1 MDEVPASPVA
11 VKRKKFRRKQ
21 GPLFKRVKKASAG
34 ESFAD
39 DGSSYE
45 QHSEWASDVQV
56 AEAELPEAARKLST
70 FYYDEDVEQLE
81 TVQANPLASAIL
93 LEKANAIPGPSKVLS
108 RQFVACCTEQF
119 LTVAELAKRAG
130 DGEESDFAPPQE
142 YKAPSTIKPHNYSFT
157 QMEIDTQMIDLFEAA
172 DLLTGP
178 GIDNPP
184 PKLPLPLPEIL
195 RADTDG
201 KDIVLAR
208 LPSNTSIKE
217 TSIKCEVLDPGAA
230 PDERSIVQ
238 RILDDFRLEDSET
251 CSMEV
256 DLSLIQSES
265 LRRRLIQLRDLIAS
279 PPKPV
284 KREPT
289 CRRYGRA
296 REKREKLLA
305 RRLSY
310 DTEDSSMAGQ
320 PSSDEESETNTIRNS
335 NHHSDTETSM
345 DGVALNESVLIQAN
359 LTQLSAFFSQAITT
373 SQEGGECRE
382 EKARNETK
390 STSLDGEPAFHGFA
404 SPISLASDRS
414 SSPKT
419 VALNFA
425 TLNESDESSFL
436 SVEDNHAES
445 VSEPITMEQLLDD
458 DEDLFMLAHP
468 AEEKEPHAS
477 DQQRVQKKIEGT
489 NVTHIKSDA
498 NDEIHERVN
507 ASLVPHSATSYSNTT
522 RDASVNDSDEVLLKA
537 QAMFAEE
544 EFKQKLN
551 HLQNDSSIRDSLKE
565 SVEMKA
571 VPSVNA
577 NNAGKALRRKIAEP
591 VFSNQPFSGGF
602 STAGGSVIAI
612 SKKALESAQKM
623 FAEEEAKLQNEMHV
637 DTDNA
642 PLGTTFSTAGGKSIT
657 VSKDA
662 IEKARKTLEND
673 ETTIGKDIVGDA
685 LVTLEANLKQTT
697 FLGGFSTASGNTI
710 AVSKAALESAQK
722 AFAEEEAKMEPDSI
736 TTANGASFGGGGFST
751 ASGSKIAVS
760 KRALES
766 ARTMFAQEE
775 GEGTDQPQRTMD
787 GGLKPPAMG
796 FSFSTASGN
805 KIAVSKKALE
815 KAQKTFEE
823 IESMVENATD
833 VEAAGSCQKV
843 SGTCIENE
851 TKEAR
856 SSDNMRPVS
865 KGAFST
871 AGGSSIAVSKQT
883 LKTAQKMFEEE
894 ELSRD
899 KENQPG
905 NMTNDSFGGGFSTA
919 GGSKISVSKD
929 ALERAQKAF
938 AEEKAS
944 KSDQENTGNQ
954 KPPNFAA
961 SFSTAAG
968 SAIVVSKKA
977 LQLAQKAF
985 DEDDID
991 PVVDKEN
998 ITGNSLGGFN
1008 TASGSKISVSKKA
1021 LENAKKFFTEEEEE
1035 KVTECTKAISKD
1047 ACAIDHVEESV
1058 TSFPTFSRAS
1068 GASIAISVDAL
1079 EKAKK
1084 LWNEFDE
1091 AESKEPLPAG
1101 CNDAAISVSVH
1112 KENAPKLE
1120 ETRHKRRLS
1129 PAHDEPILTPKKKL
1143 RSNQL
1148 HALVP
1153 FQTSTPASVVSVE
1166 KSMKPTTNPT
1176 KEPTPSAHDV
1186 DAFFSQLDDHE
1197 FQQLFCVQQMGKK
1210 PNKLLS
1216 KFDQCSDAIPAKPA
1230 AKMQPAG
1237 SDWDDSFSE
1246 ILPNLPASDESDG
1259 KRRSVPVSLPPEH
1272 VQQARREELEKQMQY
1287 IESKPADVCRPRL
1300 FEFCSKKQQK
1310 NRVALREFVGGAVPR
1325 SANVLTAAMNVTL
1338 ENAMEFRFNVAEYY
1352 GESFSINNAAGIPLG
1367 TDGKAGC
1374 LLMDANST
1382 VGVEEMRCAFL
1393 AAPGIDPRLVPQGWV
1408 ENAWRWIVCKLSA
1421 YERNFSTH
1429 LRGALSPENVFQQ
1442 LQYRYHVEIDS
1453 ARRSALRKML
1463 EKDDIPNR
1471 RMVLFVSNIV
1481 HNDAASAV
1489 GMGLEL
1495 SDGWYSVLTE
1505 IDYPLAAAVRAG
1517 RIVAGTKLMIQG
1529 AELCNHK
1536 DGCSP
1541 LEVPLDV
1548 RLKIATNAT
1557 RRVRWSVRLGY
1568 YHHPVPFLIGCNT
1581 IHDRGGLIAR
1591 VRALIVRVYPL
1602 MYVEK
1607 SSSEGQGSVLRSER
1621 MQQRHSRRND
1631 ANQLENLHKLYNRVQ
1646 EEIERERAANSVKR
1660 NVRVTESTTATELQ
1674 ECLENGLDVSF
1685 LDFELTRSQQLVIE
1699 QFQLRQQEQLQSE
1712 INRRVKALL
1721 AKSAIRPT
1729 VTSLLK
1735 VRLMDRAQPVR
1746 SFVLSIWRPTDD
1758 ARALLQEQAYVEF
1771 GNVTANGMKN
1781 NDVQLTAHKTTTY
1794 RRVKDDLVIE
1804 QQGHSSSRTVTP
1816 IGSIDAA
1823 TFRPPFGEFDTVG
1836 VVVRVGPAETKKFQS
1851 IYLADTAM
1859 NLLCINFWHGLGEY
1873 AYDDVVQER
1882 RLLCVSNLQWRTFS
1896 RQPAVGV
1903 PQSFATEYTTFTEQ
1917 HARHGHL
1924 RAEWDRCQLQL
1935 DAIDRDRFFEQC
1947 AERLGELVAVAGSST
1962 PNVGTP
1968 YGQRSASRLPQTST
1982 PVGVGNNS
1990 AAKRKIETLASIYPA
2005 SPPKLSPI
2013 VIGRNATLRRGFKTP
2028 ARMEER
2034 ENHPGVS

>member
-21 GPLFKRVKKASAG
+21 GPLFKRAKKASAG
-34 ESFAD
+34 ENFAD

-45 QHSEWASDVQV
+45 QHSECASDVQV
-56 AEAELPEAARKLST
+56 TEAELPEAARKLST
-70 FYYDEDVEQLE
+70 FYYDEDVEQFE

-119 LTVAELAKRAG
+119 VTVAELAKLAG

-142 YKAPSTIKPHNYSFT
+142 YKAQSTIKPHNYSFT
-157 QMEIDTQMIDLFEAA
+157 QMDIDTQMIDLFEAA

-178 GIDNPP
+178 GIDHTP

-201 KDIVLAR
+201 KDTVPSKL
-208 LPSNTSIKE
+208 LSNTSINE
-217 TSIKCEVLDPGAA
+217 TSIKREEPDAA

-238 RILDDFRLEDSET
+238 RILDDFQLEDSET

-265 LRRRLIQLRDLIAS
+265 LRRRLIQLRDLITS

-289 CRRYGRA
+289 CRHYGRA
-296 REKREKLLA
+296 RERREKLLA

-320 PSSDEESETNTIRNS
+320 PSSDDESETSTIRNS
-335 NHHSDTETSM
+335 NHHSDTDTSM
-345 DGVALNESVLIQAN
+345 DGMALNESVLIQAN
-359 LTQLSAFFSQAITT
+359 LTQLSAFFSQAITN

-390 STSLDGEPAFHGFA
+390 SASLDGEPAFHGFS

-419 VALNFA
+419 VAINFA
-425 TLNESDESSFL
+425 TLSESDESSFL

-477 DQQRVQKKIEGT
+477 DQKRAQKITEGT
-489 NVTHIKSDA
+489 NATPIKSGG
-498 NDEIHERVN
+498 NNEVHGRVN
-507 ASLVPHSATSYSNTT
+507 ASLVPHSANSYSNTT

-544 EFKQKLN
+544 EVKQKLN
-551 HLQNDSSIRDSLKE
+551 HLQNDSSIRESLQE

-571 VPSVNA
+571 APSVNA
-577 NNAGKALRRKIAEP
+577 NNAGKAHRRKIEEP
-591 VFSNQPFSGGF
+591 VFSKQPFSGGF
-602 STAGGSVIAI
+602 STAGGSAIAI

-637 DTDNA
+637 DDDKA
-642 PLGTTFSTAGGKSIT
+642 PLGAAFSTAGGKSIT
-657 VSKDA
+657 ASKEA
-662 IEKARKTLEND
+662 IEKARKSFEDD
-673 ETTIGKDIVGDA
+673 ETTIGKDIGDDP
-685 LVTLEANLKQTT
+685 LVIQEGNPYQPTC
-697 FLGGFSTASGNTI
+697 LGGFSTAGGNTI
-710 AVSKAALESAQK
+710 TVSKAALALAQK
-722 AFAEEEAKMEPDSI
+722 AFAEEETKMEQENI
-736 TTANGASFGGGGFST
+736 TTANGASFGGGGGFST

-775 GEGTDQPQRTMD
+775 GEDTDQPQTTVD
-787 GGLKPPAMG
+787 GGFKPPAMG

-833 VEAAGSCQKV
+833 VETAGSCQKV
-843 SGTCIENE
+843 SGMCIENE
-851 TKEAR
+851 RKEIR
-856 SSDNMRPVS
+856 HGDNLQPDCT
-865 KGAFST
+865 GAFST
-871 AGGSSIAVSKQT
+871 ASGSSIAVSKQA

-905 NMTNDSFGGGFSTA
+905 NMPNDSLGGGFSTA

-938 AEEKAS
+938 AEEEAS
-944 KSDQENTGNQ
+944 KPDQENTGNR
-954 KPPNFAA
+954 KPPNFAT

-968 SAIVVSKKA
+968 SAIAVSKKA

-985 DEDDID
+985 VEDDID

-998 ITGNSLGGFN
+998 ITGNLLGGFN
-1008 TASGSKISVSKKA
+1008 TASGSKISISKKA
-1021 LENAKKFFTEEEEE
+1021 LENARKFFTEEEEE

-1068 GASIAISVDAL
+1068 GASIAISTDAL

-1101 CNDAAISVSVH
+1101 SNDAAISDSVH

-1143 RSNQL
+1143 RSNHL
-1148 HALVP
+1148 HPLVP
-1153 FQTSTPASVVSVE
+1153 FQTSTPASTLDVE
-1166 KSMKPTTNPT
+1166 KSVKPTTKPT

-1287 IESKPADVCRPRL
+1287 IESKPADACRPRL

-1310 NRVALREFVGGAVPR
+1310 NRVAIREFVGGAVPR
-1325 SANVLTAAMNVTL
+1325 SADVLTAAMNVTL

-1352 GESFSINNAAGIPLG
+1352 GESVSISNTAGIPLG

-1382 VGVEEMRCAFL
+1382 IGVEEMRCAFL

-1429 LRGALSPENVFQQ
+1429 LQGALSPENVFQQ

-1495 SDGWYSVLTE
+1495 SDGWYSVRTE

-1517 RIVAGTKLMIQG
+1517 RM
-1529 AELCNHK
+1529 
-1536 DGCSP
+1536 
-1541 LEVPLDV
+1541 
-1548 RLKIATNAT
+1548 
-1557 RRVRWSVRLGY
+1557 RWSVRLGY

-1646 EEIERERAANSVKR
+1646 EEIERERAASSVKR
-1660 NVRVTESTTATELQ
+1660 NVRVTESTTAAELQ

-1699 QFQLRQQEQLQSE
+1699 QFQQRQQEQLQSE

-1721 AKSAIRPT
+1721 AKSTIRPT

-1735 VRLMDRAQPVR
+1735 VRLMDRVQPVR
-1746 SFVLSIWRPTDD
+1746 SFVLSIWRPTED

-1771 GNVTANGMKN
+1771 GNVTANGTKN
-1781 NDVQLTAHKTTTY
+1781 NDVQLTAHKATTY
-1794 RRVKDDLVIE
+1794 RRVKDDLVVE
-1804 QQGHSSSRTVTP
+1804 RQGHTSSRTVTP

-1823 TFRPPFGEFDTVG
+1823 SFRPPFGEFDTVG

-1947 AERLGELVAVAGSST
+1947 GERLGELVAVAGSST

-1968 YGQRSASRLPQTST
+1968 YGQRSVSRLPQTST
-1982 PVGVGNNS
+1982 PVGVGSNS

-2034 ENHPGVS
+2034 ENHPGVSGGGA

>member
-21 GPLFKRVKKASAG
+21 GPLFKRAKKASAG

-45 QHSEWASDVQV
+45 QHSECASDVQV
-56 AEAELPEAARKLST
+56 TEAELPEAARNLAT
-70 FYYDEDVEQLE
+70 FYYDEDVEQFE

-119 LTVAELAKRAG
+119 LTVAELAKLAG

-142 YKAPSTIKPHNYSFT
+142 YKAQSTIKPHNYSFT
-157 QMEIDTQMIDLFEAA
+157 QMDIDTQMIDLFEAA

-178 GIDNPP
+178 GIDHTP

-201 KDIVLAR
+201 KDTVPSKL
-208 LPSNTSIKE
+208 LSNTSINE
-217 TSIKCEVLDPGAA
+217 TSIKREEPDAA
-230 PDERSIVQ
+230 SDEQSIVQ

-251 CSMEV
+251 CSMDV

-265 LRRRLIQLRDLIAS
+265 LRRRLIQLRDLITS

-289 CRRYGRA
+289 CRQYGRA

-320 PSSDEESETNTIRNS
+320 PSSDDESETSTIRNS

-345 DGVALNESVLIQAN
+345 DGMALNESVLIQAN
-359 LTQLSAFFSQAITT
+359 LTQLSAFFSQAITN

-382 EKARNETK
+382 EKARNEPK
-390 STSLDGEPAFHGFA
+390 STSLDGEPAFHGFS
-404 SPISLASDRS
+404 SPISLASNRS

-419 VALNFA
+419 VAINFA
-425 TLNESDESSFL
+425 TLSESDESSFL

-477 DQQRVQKKIEGT
+477 DQKRVQKITEGT
-489 NVTHIKSDA
+489 NATPIKSDG
-498 NDEIHERVN
+498 NNKVHGRVN
-507 ASLVPHSATSYSNTT
+507 VSLVPHSANSYSNKT

-544 EFKQKLN
+544 EVKQKLN
-551 HLQNDSSIRDSLKE
+551 HLQNDSSIRESLQE

-577 NNAGKALRRKIAEP
+577 NNAGKAHRRKIEEP

-602 STAGGSVIAI
+602 STAGGSAIAI

-637 DTDNA
+637 DDDEA
-642 PLGTTFSTAGGKSIT
+642 PLGAAFSNAGGKSIT
-657 VSKDA
+657 VLKDT
-662 IEKARKTLEND
+662 IEKAHKTFEED
-673 ETTIGKDIVGDA
+673 ETTIGKDVVGDP
-685 LVTLEANLKQTT
+685 LVIQEGNPDQPT
-697 FLGGFSTASGNTI
+697 FLGGFSTAGGNTI
-710 AVSKAALESAQK
+710 AVSKAALALAQK
-722 AFAEEEAKMEPDSI
+722 AFAEEETKMEQENI
-736 TTANGASFGGGGFST
+736 TTANGASFGGGGGFST

-775 GEGTDQPQRTMD
+775 GEGTDQPQTTVD
-787 GGLKPPAMG
+787 AGLKPPAMG

-833 VEAAGSCQKV
+833 VETAGSCQKV
-843 SGTCIENE
+843 SGMCIENE
-851 TKEAR
+851 RKEIR
-856 SSDNMRPVS
+856 HGDNLQPDCT
-865 KGAFST
+865 GAFST
-871 AGGSSIAVSKQT
+871 ASGSSIAVSKQA

-905 NMTNDSFGGGFSTA
+905 NMTNASFGGGFSTA

-929 ALERAQKAF
+929 ALERAQRTF
-938 AEEKAS
+938 AEEEAS
-944 KSDQENTGNQ
+944 KPDQENTGNR
-954 KPPNFAA
+954 KPPDFTA

-968 SAIVVSKKA
+968 SAIAVSKKA
-977 LQLAQKAF
+977 LPLAQKAF
-985 DEDDID
+985 DEDDLG

-998 ITGNSLGGFN
+998 ITGNLLGGFN

-1035 KVTECTKAISKD
+1035 KVTECTTVISKD
-1047 ACAIDHVEESV
+1047 ACTIDHVEESV

-1068 GASIAISVDAL
+1068 GASIAISTDAL
-1079 EKAKK
+1079 ERAKK

-1101 CNDAAISVSVH
+1101 CNDAAISDSVLE
-1112 KENAPKLE
+1112 ENAPKLE

-1148 HALVP
+1148 HPLVP
-1153 FQTSTPASVVSVE
+1153 FQTSTPASTVAESV
-1166 KSMKPTTNPT
+1166 KLTTKPTP
-1176 KEPTPSAHDV
+1176 KEPTPPAHDV
-1186 DAFFSQLDDHE
+1186 DAFFSQLDDYE

-1259 KRRSVPVSLPPEH
+1259 KRRSVLVSHLPPEH

-1287 IESKPADVCRPRL
+1287 IASKPADACRPRL
-1300 FEFCSKKQQK
+1300 FEFCSRKQQK
-1310 NRVALREFVGGAVPR
+1310 NRVAIREYVGGAVPR
-1325 SANVLTAAMNVTL
+1325 TADVLTAAMNVTL
-1338 ENAMEFRFNVAEYY
+1338 ENVLEFRFNVAEYY
-1352 GESFSINNAAGIPLG
+1352 GESVSISNTAGIPLG

-1382 VGVEEMRCAFL
+1382 IGVEEMRCAFL

-1429 LRGALSPENVFQQ
+1429 LQGALSPENVFQQ

-1495 SDGWYSVLTE
+1495 SDGWYSVRTE

-1517 RIVAGTKLMIQG
+1517 RIVPGTKLMIQG

-1660 NVRVTESTTATELQ
+1660 NVRVTESTTAAELQ

-1699 QFQLRQQEQLQSE
+1699 QFQQRQQEQLQSE

-1721 AKSAIRPT
+1721 AKSTIRPT
-1729 VTSLLK
+1729 VTALLK

-1758 ARALLQEQAYVEF
+1758 VRGLLQEQAYVEF
-1771 GNVTANGMKN
+1771 GNVTANGTKN
-1781 NDVQLTAHKTTTY
+1781 NDVQLTAHKATTY
-1794 RRVKDDLVIE
+1794 RRVKDDLIVE

-1968 YGQRSASRLPQTST
+1968 YGQRSVSRLPQTST
-1982 PVGVGNNS
+1982 PVGVGSHS